1 MECIEV
7 CVGNCLVVKISL
19 GKSLHTHNHISPAES
34 GAHEAQKKH
43 HTSPAESGAHKAQKK
58 HHTSPAESGAHKAQ
72 KKHQVLSVN
81 IIILIFG
88 WVKYYCQ
95 Y

>member
-1 MECIEV
+1 MYTRYCRRGVITGITGV
-7 CVGNCLVVKISL
+7 IPCVN
-19 GKSLHTHNHISPAES
+19 TSPAES
-34 GAHEAQKKH
+34 GAHKAQKKH
-43 HTSPAESGAHKAQKK
+43 HISPAESGAHKAQKK
-58 HHTSPAESGAHKAQ
+58 HHTSPAESGAHKVQ

>member
-58 HHTSPAESGAHKAQ
+58 HHTSPAES
-72 KKHQVLSVN
+72 SVN